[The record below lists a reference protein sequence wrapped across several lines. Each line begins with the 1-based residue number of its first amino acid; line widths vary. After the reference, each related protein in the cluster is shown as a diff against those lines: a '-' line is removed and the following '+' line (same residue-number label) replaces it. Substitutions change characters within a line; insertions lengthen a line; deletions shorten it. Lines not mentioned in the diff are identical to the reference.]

1 MSDSI
6 PQFDK
11 FRGTENFV
19 LWYTSITGYLKA
31 KKLHNYIVAD
41 ALNYAESNTPENN
54 NKGKKD
60 ITARD
65 ALAGSIIFN
74 NVADSIK
81 FYIKD
86 CESAFLKMKKLK
98 DLYEAKNIY
107 NTIPVIN
114 EIMELFRILNKS
126 SMSPSKLEMLTIMFE
141 ALPKELQ
148 EKVNYSS
155 SSTVDSFYKEIKDK
169 QTTIAYR
176 KSRGDTNYSRF
187 NNSSRSNNSNNKQ
200 EKDDKMD
207 IDNL

>member
-11 FRGTENFV
+11 LRGTENFV

-54 NKGKKD
+54 NKGKED

-65 ALAGSIIFN
+65 AFAGSIIFN

-98 DLYEAKNIY
+98 DLYEVDDTANHGRYLQRIYSLKAKNI
-107 NTIPVIN
+107 NDTIPVIN

-126 SMSPSKLEMLTIMFE
+126 
-141 ALPKELQ
+141 
-148 EKVNYSS
+148 
-155 SSTVDSFYKEIKDK
+155 IK
-169 QTTIAYR
+169 
-176 KSRGDTNYSRF
+176 F
-187 NNSSRSNNSNNKQ
+187 
-200 EKDDKMD
+200 
-207 IDNL
+207 

>member
-11 FRGTENFV
+11 LRGTENFV

-31 KKLHNYIVAD
+31 KKLHNYI
-41 ALNYAESNTPENN
+41 E
-54 NKGKKD
+54 D

-98 DLYEAKNIY
+98 DLYEVDDTANYGRYMQRIYSLKAKNI
-107 NTIPVIN
+107 NDTIPVIN

-148 EKVNYSS
+148 ENVNYSS
-155 SSTVDSFYKEIKDK
+155 SSTVDS
-169 QTTIAYR
+169 
-176 KSRGDTNYSRF
+176 
-187 NNSSRSNNSNNKQ
+187 
-200 EKDDKMD
+200 
-207 IDNL
+207 

>member
-1 MSDSI
+1 
-6 PQFDK
+6 
-11 FRGTENFV
+11 
-19 LWYTSITGYLKA
+19 
-31 KKLHNYIVAD
+31 
-41 ALNYAESNTPENN
+41 
-54 NKGKKD
+54 
-60 ITARD
+60 
-65 ALAGSIIFN
+65 
-74 NVADSIK
+74 
-81 FYIKD
+81 
-86 CESAFLKMKKLK
+86 MKKLK
-98 DLYEAKNIY
+98 DLYEVDDTANHGRYLQRIYSLKAKNI
-107 NTIPVIN
+107 NDTIPVIN